1 LTARLALERWTEAH
15 TELLIRLSAMP
26 AVTRFIA
33 DGKPW
38 SAARAQIVAAD
49 KREHWSRHGFGWR
62 AAIERATG
70 QPVGVMSANRVGAN
84 TAGVDPED
92 HEIGWWLDPVAW
104 GRGLAGEGA
113 AALCE
118 ELFEVVAAANVVARI
133 QPANAAS
140 IAVAE
145 TIGLRYAATTT
156 GAFGEAIAVYR
167 LTAQDWRGGGS
178 A

>member
-1 LTARLALERWTEAH
+1 
-15 TELLIRLSAMP
+15 MP

-38 SAARAQIVAAD
+38 SAARAQVVAAD
-49 KREHWSRHGFGWR
+49 KHEPWSRHGFGWR
-62 AAIERATG
+62 AAIERATA
-70 QPVGVMSANRVGAN
+70 QPVEVMSANRVGEG

-92 HEIGWWLDPVAW
+92 HEIDWWLDPVAR
-104 GRGLAGEGA
+104 GRGLAREGA

-118 ELFEVVAAANVVARI
+118 ERFEVVGAATVVARF
-133 QPANAAS
+133 QPAYPAS

-145 TIGLRYAATTT
+145 TIGMRHAAMTT

-167 LTAQDWRGGGS
+167 LTAQNRRGGR